1 MLLSTMFPLSFNRHS
16 GCFHVLAIVNNASMN
31 VGVQI
36 ALQDLDVISFGY
48 VSRSGITFSKE
59 KIQMVNSYMERC
71 SISLIIREM

>member
-16 GCFHVLAIVNNASMN
+16 GCFHVSAIVNNASMN

-36 ALQDLDVISFGY
+36 ALQDLDFISFGY